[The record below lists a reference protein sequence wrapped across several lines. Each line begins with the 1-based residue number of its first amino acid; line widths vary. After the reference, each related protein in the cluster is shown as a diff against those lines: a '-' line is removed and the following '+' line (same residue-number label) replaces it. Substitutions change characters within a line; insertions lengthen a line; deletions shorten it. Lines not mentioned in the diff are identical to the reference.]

1 MEIQPVTFNTFRTIF
16 LQNESLVLAI
26 PRIIRDFAR
35 RRGLR
40 SRAAMAFI
48 VLTMAFVLI
57 FPTLGSA
64 MTGYSGNV
72 EAYIPDSNGNNILF
86 SSFRPLYYILHD
98 GDRVGLTK
106 DYEVLAA
113 QEDGKCI
120 CMT

>member
-1 MEIQPVTFNTFRTIF
+1 
-16 LQNESLVLAI
+16 
-26 PRIIRDFAR
+26 
-35 RRGLR
+35 
-40 SRAAMAFI
+40 MAFI
-48 VLTMAFVLI
+48 ILTMTFVLI

-113 QEDGKCI
+113 QEDGKRTH
-120 CMT
+120 MTQGQRLTVHYQEIPYWILCGIGPNAAGTAVT